1 MDEIKKLIGCGDEWV
16 EAKANLV
23 LELQDSHTRGELTS
37 EELKELLQDIANTD
51 DISSQASDLQMK
63 SMLVS
68 AIYGITS
75 VL

>member
-1 MDEIKKLIGCGDEWV
+1 MEEIKKLIGCGDEWV
-16 EAKANLV
+16 ATKARLV
-23 LELQDSHTRGELTS
+23 LELQDSHSRGDLTS

-51 DISSQASDLQMK
+51 DLSSQACDLEMK
-63 SMLVS
+63 SMLVA

>member
-16 EAKANLV
+16 EAKAILV
-23 LELQDSHTRGELTS
+23 LELQDAHSRGDLSS
-37 EELKELLQDIANTD
+37 EELKELLEDIARTD
-51 DISSQASDLQMK
+51 DLSSEAADLEMK